1 MKILFQPY
9 ATKSDIQELMG
20 GVRWTSVCK
29 VFNECK
35 RLENDVFDIRPTKV
49 PSHLVFKVLGMDY
62 QFTMQQFRESQQ
74 TAEKEGMSCNP

>member
-1 MKILFQPY
+1 MKILFHPY

-20 GVRWTSVCK
+20 GIRWVSVCK

-35 RLENDVFDIRPTKV
+35 KLENDPFDIRPTKV

-62 QFTMQQFRESQQ
+62 QFTLQQYRESQDL
-74 TAEKEGMSCNP
+74 ASKEGVPCNP